1 MFLEIYC
8 IIRYKNRRDTLIGG
22 HNYMKNYNLKTPY
35 DSYLESLE
43 RIKKSLMPL
52 SKTFTTIAFDTAALT
67 GAAELMNNRIADI
80 WKGYETIDLS
90 KVMPSVLPD
99 AYKPLGLSDYCQKS
113 ISSIIQVSKQ
123 ISSVNMAEISTEK
136 FEKIAKSLMSV
147 SPRNTTCTIQS
158 LQESIRLFTE
168 GIISEQIGQLRSIDY
183 AKIFSETLESNG
195 SFSDAVNAAYDSIQ
209 EKKIVTEERELETD
223 FVNEQEIQDAID
235 DQINNP
241 DGFQARIAN
250 WASEKYKKYY
260 IAINFL
266 LLIWG
271 IFLQPY
277 LQENVGLPVMTYVV
291 SNVKELPQKGA
302 KIVAQLKENVEATI
316 IENTNYYYKITFT
329 DENGIQREGYVAK
342 RNLKLI
348 EESETEEDSLPEK

>member
-1 MFLEIYC
+1 ME
-8 IIRYKNRRDTLIGG
+8 
-22 HNYMKNYNLKTPY
+22 NYNSKTPY
-35 DSYLESLE
+35 DSYLESLD
-43 RIKKSLMPL
+43 RIRKSLMPL
-52 SKTFTTIAFDTAALT
+52 LKTFSTIAFDTATLT

-80 WKGYETIDLS
+80 WKEYEIIDVS
-90 KVMPSVLPD
+90 KVMPSVLID
-99 AYKPLGLSDYCQKS
+99 AYKPLGLAEYCQKS
-113 ISSIIQVSKQ
+113 ISSSIQASRQ
-123 ISSVNMAEISTEK
+123 ISSINMAEISTEK

-147 SPRNTTCTIQS
+147 RPVDTTCTIQS
-158 LQESIRLFTE
+158 LQESMKLFTE
-168 GIISEQIGQLRSIDY
+168 GIIAEQISQLRSIDY
-183 AKIFSETLESNG
+183 AKIFSATLESNG

-209 EKKIVTEERELETD
+209 EEKIVTEGSDLEID
-223 FVNEQEIQDAID
+223 FVNEQEIQDAIN

-241 DGFQARIAN
+241 IGFQARIAN
-250 WASEKYKKYY
+250 WAAEKYKKYY

-302 KIVAQLKENVEATI
+302 KIVAQLKKNAEATI